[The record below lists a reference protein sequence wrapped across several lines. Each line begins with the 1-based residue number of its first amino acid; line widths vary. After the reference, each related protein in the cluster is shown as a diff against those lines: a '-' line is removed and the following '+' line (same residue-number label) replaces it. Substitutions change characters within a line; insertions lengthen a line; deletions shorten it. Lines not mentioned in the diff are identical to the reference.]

1 MFNLKA
7 TFLNIYTFNV
17 LDLQILI
24 MYLLCII
31 PRLRMSILPISYVR
45 ISQFH
50 LPIPTQKCHMSKMR
64 VKGHSGEKKEEKEEK
79 KKKKKTAYE

>member
-1 MFNLKA
+1 
-7 TFLNIYTFNV
+7 
-17 LDLQILI
+17 
-24 MYLLCII
+24 
-31 PRLRMSILPISYVR
+31 MSILPISYVR

-79 KKKKKTAYE
+79 KKKRKQLTNDFVPYLFLLSRRYLHLLLPNS